1 MIGENLGHYKIVQLL
16 GKGGMGEVYVADD
29 TRLNR
34 QVALKVLPSELAG
47 DPERRARFERE
58 AQAVAALNHPN
69 IVTIHSVEE
78 VEGTHF
84 ITMELV
90 RGQSLAELLPK
101 DGLALNRFLELA
113 IPLSDAVAV
122 AHQNGVTHRDLKPE
136 NVMVGDD
143 GRLRIL
149 DFGLAKLVE
158 GPIRT
163 AGSDSDDLPTQTV
176 TQEGRVL
183 GTVAYMSPEQAE
195 GRPIDH
201 RTDIFSLGVMFY
213 EMATGQRPFAGDT
226 SMSVL
231 TSILRDEPGSV
242 TDLNVRLPRQLGRF
256 VKRCL
261 QKDPD
266 RRYQSAL
273 DLRNELEEL
282 QEEIATGQVTPV
294 GSGTAAGSAKGP
306 SWLVPAALVLAA
318 VGLGF
323 GIWSWLG
330 RDRGAPA
337 AAQAERTFESMQIR
351 PVTSTG
357 TARLSAI
364 SPDGKYVAYVA
375 GDNPEGVLRVKQIA
389 TGSDVDIFRPGGD
402 GLWFHQVMFAND
414 GDYVLYVAG
423 TNFDRPGDLW
433 QIPTL
438 GGTPRRLLGG
448 IHSGAGVGLAP
459 DGERLALSWSPK
471 EMTGPAHEL
480 WIGQLADG
488 EPQKVLTLPESQLL
502 DSIAWSP
509 DGGEIAIATFE
520 FQGARS
526 GISLVPVAGGEPVP
540 LGERRWTG
548 INQIAWY
555 PDGSG
560 LVVVAFEIG
569 LPGNQ
574 VWEVRYPGGET
585 RRITN
590 DLNDYDGVSLTADGQ
605 AMALVQ
611 TDQRSSLWLEALP
624 DGEPSQLAT
633 TTGNENGVD
642 GVAFLPGGE
651 LLFTADT
658 GTQFHLW
665 AVRPDGTATRQI
677 TTEGPYNADP
687 YVGGPDSLITYT
699 SFNGEKVGVFAANPD
714 GSERR
719 SLTPDEPMAFNL
731 GLSPDGVWVY
741 FQTLRDGALL
751 LHRRPVAGGPAELVL
766 DGHVHSPSWSHDG
779 SRLALHRS
787 DPDDGRWKTFIY
799 STADNE
805 LLSVQDFHSEGN
817 SPWGP
822 DDASLYHLQTVDGV
836 QNLFLMPLDGSDRQQ
851 VTRFSEGEI
860 FSFAVSPDDSTL
872 VVAHG
877 QTLRD
882 IVRIEN
888 FR

>member
-1 MIGENLGHYKIVQLL
+1 MVGQSLGHYRIVQLL
-16 GKGGMGEVYVADD
+16 GKGGMGEVYVAED
-29 TRLNR
+29 TKLNR

-47 DPERRARFERE
+47 NAERRTRFERE

-78 VEGTHF
+78 VDGQHF

-90 RGQSLAELLPK
+90 KGKSLSELIPNA
-101 DGLALNRFLELA
+101 GLSTDRFLELA
-113 IPLSDAVAV
+113 IPLSDAVAA
-122 AHQNGVTHRDLKPE
+122 AHEHGVTHRDLKPE
-136 NVMVGDD
+136 NIMVGDD

-149 DFGLAKLVE
+149 DFGLAKLAE
-158 GPIRT
+158 GPISSSGS
-163 AGSDSDDLPTQTV
+163 GSDDMPTQTV

-195 GRPIDH
+195 GKPIDH
-201 RTDIFSLGVMFY
+201 RTDIFSLGVIFY
-213 EMATGQRPFAGDT
+213 EMATGKRPFEGDT

-231 TSILRDEPGSV
+231 TSIMRDDPGSV
-242 TDLNVRLPRQLGRF
+242 TDLNGRLPRQLGRF

-261 QKDPD
+261 QKDPT

-282 QEEIATGQVTPV
+282 QEEVATGQVAPV
-294 GSGTAAGSAKGP
+294 GTAIAGGSKGP
-306 SWLVPAALVLAA
+306 GWLLPAALVLAA
-318 VGLGF
+318 IGVGF

-337 AAQAERTFESMQIR
+337 ATRAESMFESMEIR

-389 TGSDVDIFRPGGD
+389 TGSDVDIFRPAGA
-402 GLWFHQVMFAND
+402 GLWFHQVMFAAD

-423 TNFDRPGDLW
+423 TNFDRAGDLW

-448 IHSGAGVGLAP
+448 INWSAKVGLSP
-459 DGERLALSWSPK
+459 EGERLAMARAPK

-480 WIGQLADG
+480 WIGDLAGGD
-488 EPQKVLTLPESQLL
+488 PQRVLSLPESQMLS
-502 DSIAWSP
+502 SIAWSP
-509 DGGEIAIATFE
+509 DGEQIAIATFD

-526 GISLVPVAGGEPVP
+526 GVSLVPLAGSEPAL

-574 VWEVRYPGGET
+574 VWELKYPSGDT

-590 DLNDYDGVSLTADGQ
+590 DLNDYDGISLTADGQ
-605 AMALVQ
+605 IMALVQ
-611 TDQRSSLWLEALP
+611 TDRRSSLWLAALP
-624 DGEPSQLAT
+624 DGDATQLAT
-633 TTGNENGVD
+633 TTGNENGID

-651 LLFTADT
+651 LLFTAES
-658 GTQFHLW
+658 GTARHLW
-665 AVRPDGTATRQI
+665 AVQADGTGSRQI
-677 TTEGPYNADP
+677 TTEGLFNGDP
-687 YVGGPDSLITYT
+687 YVGGSEPLITYT
-699 SFNGEKVGVFAANPD
+699 RFDGETVGVFTANPD
-714 GSERR
+714 GSDRR
-719 SLTPDEPMAFNL
+719 SLTPEEPIALNR
-731 GLSPDGVWVY
+731 GLSPDGTWVY
-741 FQTLRDGALL
+741 YQTLRDGAMLMY
-751 LHRRPVAGGPAELVL
+751 RRPVAGGPAELVL
-766 DGHVHSPSWSHDG
+766 DGHAHSPSWSHDG
-779 SRLALHRS
+779 SRMAVHRN
-787 DPDDGRWKTFIY
+787 DAADGRWKTYIY
-799 STADNE
+799 ATDDDE
-805 LLSVQDFHSEGN
+805 LLSVLDFHSEGG

-822 DDASLYHLQTVDGV
+822 DDASLYHLETVDGV
-836 QNLFLMPLDGSDRQQ
+836 QNLFLMPLDGSTRRQ
-851 VTRFSEGEI
+851 VTHFTEGEI
-860 FSFAVSPDDSTL
+860 FNFAVSPDGATL

-877 QTLRD
+877 RTLRD